1 MHHLCVFL
9 TGVMLCVVLSHH
21 RHNRLNFLL
30 FDLLLKS
37 CPNIETPTVFV
48 LNMLR
53 KPNK

>member
-9 TGVMLCVVLSHH
+9 TGVMLCVVLSQH
-21 RHNRLNFLL
+21 RHNRLNF
-30 FDLLLKS
+30 LLKS